1 MRRVGWASAAG
12 RVCGVLVV
20 AGCAAAAPKDVTPD
34 TSDPDLV
41 DTDTVDTRVDSDSDG
56 SSDSDT
62 VDSDPVAVDSDDSD
76 DSDAPV
82 DTDRAD
88 ADGDT
93 VPDGADR
100 CPGLDDRIDLNADG
114 TPDCAQTL
122 VTNGQLTTGMTG
134 FSDQRVSAN
143 RSTATWSSDDAT
155 AWAASGSVW
164 VVNETVA
171 TLANAAG
178 LYGPCIAA
186 RPGDTFD
193 VWFHYTVPTGGGT
206 GPQLIVS
213 FDTYHDAGCTQAAA
227 STTPPPT
234 ALSVGA
240 GWHAM
245 HMGAPITMWPDWQ
258 GFRLR
263 VELYKPGVTTPLG
276 FGLDDVLVLGP

>member
-1 MRRVGWASAAG
+1 MGDG
-12 RVCGVLVV
+12 RF
-20 AGCAAAAPKDVTPD
+20 AT
-34 TSDPDLV
+34 
-41 DTDTVDTRVDSDSDG
+41 G
-56 SSDSDT
+56 SS
-62 VDSDPVAVDSDDSD
+62 
-76 DSDAPV
+76 
-82 DTDRAD
+82 
-88 ADGDT
+88 
-93 VPDGADR
+93 
-100 CPGLDDRIDLNADG
+100 C
-114 TPDCAQTL
+114 
-122 VTNGQLTTGMTG
+122 
-134 FSDQRVSAN
+134 FSAN
-143 RSTATWSSDDAT
+143 ATNAGYWLANDEPGP
-155 AWAASGSVW
+155 AASQ
-164 VVNETVA
+164 
-171 TLANAAG
+171 LANAAG

-234 ALSVGA
+234 ALAVGA